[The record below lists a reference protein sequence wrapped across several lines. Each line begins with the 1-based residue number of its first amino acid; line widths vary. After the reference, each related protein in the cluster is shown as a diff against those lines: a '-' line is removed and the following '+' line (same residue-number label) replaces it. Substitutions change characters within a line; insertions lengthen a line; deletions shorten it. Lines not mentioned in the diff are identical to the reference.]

1 MVDKNS
7 AVLGLEYPREDTMP
21 VPESNHSTICKF
33 DSRTPNYELV
43 TSGIVDLVDWALKEV
58 LIPNV
63 SSNILPPLLA
73 ASVIEDNDDDSSSG
87 LSAPHRSTQ
96 VSYAYLPDF
105 GDISISSSEGHEHQA
120 PLAGP
125 FYLWPSITVE
135 QFTGRRG
142 LMKSIQEALLLK
154 RSHQT
159 RLALYGLG
167 GVGKTQLA
175 LQLIQWYR
183 KSYPNESIF
192 WIHGGSGDILRQ
204 SLTEIALR
212 YNLLRQ
218 GDTITQPLDVVRR
231 FLLNEDN
238 GRWLMI
244 IDNADNPNTFFEP
257 SSTSSSTS
265 QNSDKSQKIA
275 LGTYIPRCAHG
286 RVVYTTNS
294 KAFGERLS
302 MQGFVIEV
310 PPLDLDE
317 ACDLLHKRLFED
329 MQLVESPPSY
339 RREIPTRKN
348 LERLC
353 GYLDCLP
360 LTLSQAASFMRQ
372 QNVTVGEYI
381 QLLDD
386 DETRLSH
393 LLEHDF
399 QPYNHEADFPKAIA
413 STWNVTFD
421 LIAVDSPVAVNLL
434 SFMAFLDSKNIPK
447 FLLRCVESNE
457 WNLTVL
463 GLGTLQGYALV
474 NHRSESET
482 FSIHRLVQH
491 AMRKRLASIDAVTQW
506 SRKALS
512 ILLEQFPD
520 GQYESWKTCAVLVP
534 HALHILKNDFSKKAE
549 DLLLV
554 AMLQSKI
561 SRYYSSMGMYS
572 LTAQLSL
579 ETLENFGRCPDAP
592 KKVVYETKSLR
603 AEALKNNGQLQEAE
617 DLAKEVWYERQNEL
631 GAKHIDTL
639 DSYNALATIYQD
651 QGKFKEGAKIARHTL
666 KGLRKTLQADDIIIQ
681 YTKRRLGTLL
691 QLLGEYSEA
700 ETLLREALDAYTG
713 QLGPDDQVT
722 LKAKWRLS
730 WILHEQSKY
739 KEAEKMSFETWTA
752 QKRTIGEN
760 HPDCIKSLFLF
771 ADDLQAQSKFE
782 AALGHK
788 RHVYAQATNLVGP
801 RHRYTSIAAA
811 SLASCLVASV
821 SGKDSFAAYEEASD
835 LYNTV
840 LNNRK
845 ELLPPDHPEV
855 LSARTDVATILR
867 LRGSFEEAETL
878 ERETLKKAKAVFERD
893 HPLVLG
899 SRESLARILWAQ
911 KESKAKSKEAVEQI
925 KKVMKVREKRQGWD
939 HSDTQRTA
947 NLVIEMGAQ
956 GKEKEQLR
964 KKIMKSSDLVNTD
977 DIFSEKSDKGSHVV

>member
-7 AVLGLEYPREDTMP
+7 AVLGLEYPREDAMP
-21 VPESNHSTICKF
+21 VPESNHSSICKF
-33 DSRTPNYELV
+33 DSRTPSYELI

-58 LIPNV
+58 VTPNV

-73 ASVIEDNDDDSSSG
+73 ASVIDDDDDSSSG
-87 LSAPHRSTQ
+87 LSAPYRSTQ

-105 GDISISSSEGHEHQA
+105 GDISISRSEGPEHQV
-120 PLAGP
+120 PFAGP

-135 QFTGRRG
+135 QFTGRKG
-142 LMKSIQEALLLK
+142 LIKSIQEALLLK

-183 KSYPNESIF
+183 TSYPNESIF
-192 WIHGGSGDILRQ
+192 WIHGGSGDLLRQ

-212 YNLLRQ
+212 CNLLRR
-218 GDTITQPLDVVRR
+218 GDTTTQPLDVVRR

-244 IDNADNPNTFFEP
+244 IDNADNPNTFFEV
-257 SSTSSSTS
+257 SGASSSTS
-265 QNSDKSQKIA
+265 QNSDKSQRIA
-275 LGTYIPRCAHG
+275 LGTYVPKCAHG
-286 RVVYTTNS
+286 RIIFTTNS
-294 KAFGERLS
+294 KAFAERLS
-302 MQGFVIEV
+302 MQRFVIEV

-317 ACDLLHKRLFED
+317 ACDLLHKRLFDD

-339 RREIPTRKN
+339 RREIPTRVD

-386 DETRLSH
+386 DESRLSH

-399 QPYNHEADFPKAIA
+399 QPYSHEGDFPKAIA

-421 LIAVDSPVAVNLL
+421 LIAADSPIAANLL

-447 FLLRCVESNE
+447 FLLRCVESDE

-474 NHRSESET
+474 NLRSESET

-491 AMRKRLASIDAVTQW
+491 AMRKRLASIDAVIEW

-512 ILLEQFPD
+512 ILSEQFPD
-520 GQYESWKTCAVLVP
+520 GQYESWKTCAALVP
-534 HALHILKNDFSKKAE
+534 HALRILKNDFSRKAE

-561 SRYYSSMGMYS
+561 SRYYSLMGFYS

-579 ETLENFGRCPDAP
+579 ETLETFGRCPDAP
-592 KKVVYETKSLR
+592 RKVVYETKSLR
-603 AEALKNNGQLQEAE
+603 AEALKLTGQLQEAE

-639 DSYNALATIYQD
+639 DSYNALAMIYQE

-666 KGLRKTLQADDIIIQ
+666 KGLRKTLQADDIMIQ

-700 ETLLREALDAYTG
+700 EILLREALDAYTD
-713 QLGPDDQVT
+713 QLGPDDHVT
-722 LKAKWRLS
+722 LKCKWRLA

-739 KEAEKMSFETWTA
+739 KEAEKMSFETWIA
-752 QKRTIGEN
+752 QKRTIGED

-782 AALGHK
+782 AALSHK

-801 RHRYTSIAAA
+801 RHRYTLLAAA

-821 SGKDSFAAYEEASD
+821 SAKGSFAAYEEASD
-835 LYNTV
+835 LYNAV
-840 LNNRK
+840 LKGRK
-845 ELLPPDHPEV
+845 ELFPPDHPEV

-899 SRESLARILWAQ
+899 SRESLARILWVQ
-911 KESKAKSKEAVEQI
+911 RGSKAKSKEAVEQV
-925 KKVMKVREKRQGWD
+925 KKVMKAREKRQGWD
-939 HSDTQRTA
+939 HSDTKRTA
-947 NLVIEMGAQ
+947 NLVIEMGAE

-964 KKIMKSSDLVNTD
+964 MKIMKSSDLVNPD
-977 DIFSEKSDKGSHVV
+977 GAFSEKSDKGSDPV

>member
-7 AVLGLEYPREDTMP
+7 ALLDLRYPQQDVIP

-33 DSRTPNYELV
+33 DTRTPNYELV
-43 TSGIVDLVDWALKEV
+43 VSGIVDLVDWALKKV
-58 LIPNV
+58 LSPNV
-63 SSNILPPLLA
+63 SSNLSPPLLA
-73 ASVIEDNDDDSSSG
+73 ASVIDDDDSSSG

-105 GDISISSSEGHEHQA
+105 GDISISSSEVLEPQV
-120 PLAGP
+120 PFAGP

-135 QFTGRRG
+135 QFTGRKR

-183 KSYPNESIF
+183 PIYPNESIF

-212 YNLLRQ
+212 YNLLRRE
-218 GDTITQPLDVVRR
+218 DTMTQPLDVVRR

-244 IDNADNPNTFFEP
+244 IDNADNPNTFLKP
-257 SSTSSSTS
+257 SSASSSTS
-265 QNSDKSQKIA
+265 RNSDRSQRVT
-275 LGTYIPRCAHG
+275 LGAYIPKCAHG
-286 RVVYTTNS
+286 RIVFTTNS

-302 MQGFVIEV
+302 IQGFVIEI

-317 ACDLLHKRLFED
+317 ACDLLLKRLFED
-329 MQLVESPPSY
+329 MQLAESPPSY
-339 RREIPTRKN
+339 YREIPTRAD

-360 LTLSQAASFMRQ
+360 LALSQAASFMRQ

-386 DETRLSH
+386 DESRLSD

-399 QPYNHEADFPKAIA
+399 QPYSHEADFPKAIA
-413 STWNVTFD
+413 STWNVAFD
-421 LIAVDSPVAVNLL
+421 LIAADSPIAANLL
-434 SFMAFLDSKNIPK
+434 SFMAFLNSRNIPK
-447 FLLRCVESNE
+447 YLLRCVESNE

-474 NHRSESET
+474 SLASESET
-482 FSIHRLVQH
+482 FNIHRLVQH
-491 AMRKRLASIDAVTQW
+491 AMCKRLASIDAVTEW

-512 ILLEQFPD
+512 ILSEQFPD
-520 GQYESWKTCAVLVP
+520 GQYESWKTCAALVP
-534 HALHILKNDFSKKAE
+534 HALHILKNNFSKKAE

-561 SRYYSSMGMYS
+561 SRYYSWMGHYS
-572 LTAQLSL
+572 LAAKLSL
-579 ETLENFGRCPDAP
+579 ETLETFGRCPDAP
-592 KKVVYETKSLR
+592 RKVVYETKFLR

-617 DLAKEVWYERQNEL
+617 DLAREVWYERQNEL

-639 DSYNALATIYQD
+639 ASYTTLASIYQE

-691 QLLGEYSEA
+691 QMLGEYSEA
-700 ETLLREALDAYTG
+700 ETLLREALDAYTD

-722 LKAKWRLS
+722 LKAKWRLA

-739 KEAEKMSFETWTA
+739 KEAEQMSFETWTA

-782 AALGHK
+782 AALSHK
-788 RHVYAQATNLVGP
+788 RHVYAQATDVVGP
-801 RHRYTSIAAA
+801 KHRYTLTAAA
-811 SLASCLVASV
+811 SLASCLVASDSV
-821 SGKDSFAAYEEASD
+821 KGSFAAYEEASD
-835 LYNTV
+835 LYNAV
-840 LNNRK
+840 LKGRE

-855 LSARTDVATILR
+855 LSARTDVATMLR

-878 ERETLKKAKAVFERD
+878 ELETLKKAKAVLERD
-893 HPLVLG
+893 HPIVLG

-911 KESKAKSKEAVEQI
+911 KESKAKSKQAVEQI
-925 KKVMKVREKRQGWD
+925 KKVMKVREKRQGWG

-947 NLVIEMGAQ
+947 TLVIEMAAE

-964 KKIMKSSDLVNTD
+964 KKITKSSVLMNTD
-977 DIFSEKSDKGSHVV
+977 GTFFEKSDKGLDPV

>member
-7 AVLGLEYPREDTMP
+7 AILGLEYPREDAIP
-21 VPESNHSTICKF
+21 VPESDHSTICKF
-33 DSRTPNYELV
+33 KSRTPNYELV

-58 LIPNV
+58 LNPNV
-63 SSNILPPLLA
+63 FPNVLPPLLA
-73 ASVIEDNDDDSSSG
+73 ASVIDDDNDDSSSG
-87 LSAPHRSTQ
+87 LRAPHRSTQ

-105 GDISISSSEGHEHQA
+105 GDISTSNSDTHHV
-120 PLAGP
+120 PVAGP

-135 QFTGRRG
+135 QFTGRKE

-183 KSYPNESIF
+183 TNYPNESIF

-212 YNLLRQ
+212 FDLLRR
-218 GDTITQPLDVVRR
+218 GDTTIQPLDVVRH

-244 IDNADNPNTFFEP
+244 IDNADNSKTFFEP
-257 SSTSSSTS
+257 SSASSSTS
-265 QNSDKSQKIA
+265 RTSDKSQRIS
-275 LGTYIPRCAHG
+275 LGTYIPRCTHG
-286 RVVYTTNS
+286 RIIFTTNS
-294 KAFGERLS
+294 KAFGEILS

-310 PPLDLDE
+310 PPLNLDE
-317 ACDLLHKRLFED
+317 ACDLLHKRLFDD

-339 RREIPTRKN
+339 RREIPTRVD

-386 DETRLSH
+386 DESRLSH

-399 QPYNHEADFPKAIA
+399 QPYSREAAFPKAIA

-421 LIAVDSPVAVNLL
+421 CIAANSPVAANLL
-434 SFMAFLDSKNIPK
+434 SFMAFLDSKNIPR
-447 FLLRCVESNE
+447 FLLRCIENDE

-463 GLGTLQGYALV
+463 GIGTLQGYALV
-474 NHRSESET
+474 NIGSQSET
-482 FSIHRLVQH
+482 FNIHRLVQY
-491 AMRKRLASIDAVTQW
+491 AMRKRLASIDAVTEW
-506 SRKALS
+506 SRKTLS
-512 ILLEQFPD
+512 ILSEHFPD
-520 GQYESWKTCAVLVP
+520 GQYESWKTCAALVP
-534 HALHILKNDFSKKAE
+534 HALHILKDDFSTKAE

-554 AMLQSKI
+554 ASLQAKI
-561 SRYYSSMGMYS
+561 SRYYSFMGLYS
-572 LTAQLSL
+572 LTVQLSL
-579 ETLENFGRCPDAP
+579 DTLETFGRCPDAP
-592 KKVVYETKSLR
+592 RKVVYETKSLR
-603 AEALKNNGQLQEAE
+603 VEALKNNGQLQEAE

-639 DSYNALATIYQD
+639 DSYNALASIYQE
-651 QGKFKEGAKIARHTL
+651 QGKFKEGVKITRHTL
-666 KGLRKTLQADDIIIQ
+666 KGLRKTLQADDIVIQ
-681 YTKRRLGTLL
+681 STKRRLGTLL
-691 QLLGEYSEA
+691 QLLGEYAEA
-700 ETLLREALDAYTG
+700 ETLLREALDVYTD
-713 QLGPDDQVT
+713 QLGPDDHVT
-722 LKAKWRLS
+722 LRAKWRLA

-752 QKRTIGEN
+752 QKRIIGEN

-801 RHRYTSIAAA
+801 RHRYTLFAAA

-821 SGKDSFAAYEEASD
+821 SGKMSFAAYEEASD
-835 LYNTV
+835 LYNAV
-840 LNNRK
+840 LKGRK
-845 ELLPPDHPEV
+845 VLFPPDHPEV

-867 LRGSFEEAETL
+867 LRGSSEEAEML
-878 ERETLKKAKAVFERD
+878 ERENLKRAKAVHERD

-899 SRESLARILWAQ
+899 SRENLARILWAQ
-911 KESKAKSKEAVEQI
+911 KDSKAKSKEAAEQA
-925 KKVMKVREKRQGWD
+925 KKVMKMREKRQGWA

-947 NLVIEMGAQ
+947 KLVLEMGAE

-964 KKIMKSSDLVNTD
+964 KKITKSSDLVNIDST
-977 DIFSEKSDKGSHVV
+977 FSEKSEKGSDAA